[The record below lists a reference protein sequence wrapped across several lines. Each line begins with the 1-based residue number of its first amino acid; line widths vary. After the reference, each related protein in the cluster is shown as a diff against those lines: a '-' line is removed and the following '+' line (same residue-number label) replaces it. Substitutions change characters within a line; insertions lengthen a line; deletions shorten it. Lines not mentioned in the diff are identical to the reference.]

1 MTYPLVRE
9 LAEDGIPVTV
19 TCRVLKFSP
28 QGYYK
33 WRKSPV
39 TIRDWQNAHLTNAL
53 VDAHH
58 EDPNFGYR
66 FLADELETMG
76 HAASERR
83 VWRLCSDQAIFSSF
97 TKKGKLGKKP
107 GAAVHDD
114 LVRRDFAAS
123 KMNELWFTDI
133 TEHPT
138 GEGKLYMASIEDA
151 FSGRIVGYSI
161 GERMTRHLACAALRN
176 AIALREH
183 EGTICHSD
191 RGSQFRSKDF
201 VLLLKN
207 NGLFG
212 SMGRVAAA
220 GDNARMESF
229 HSLLQ
234 NNVLDSKKW
243 ETREELRLAIVT
255 WIERTYHRRRR
266 KRSLGRMTPVE
277 YEAVF
282 QAVDATL
289 VAA

>member
-1 MTYPLVRE
+1 MIYPLVRE
-9 LAEDGIPVTV
+9 LRRDGIPVTV
-19 TCRVLKFSP
+19 TCRVLQFSA
-28 QGYYK
+28 QGYYQWLK
-33 WRKSPV
+33 NPCSP
-39 TIRDWQNAHLTNAL
+39 RDYENAYLTNAL
-53 VDAHH
+53 VDAHAD
-58 EDPNFGYR
+58 DPVFGYR
-66 FLADELETMG
+66 FLADELERHDEWIG
-76 HAASERR
+76 ERR
-83 VWRLCSDQAIFSSF
+83 VWRLCSEMALWSSF
-97 TKKGKLGKKP
+97 TKKGRSGKKP
-107 GAAVHDD
+107 GPAVHDD
-114 LVRRDFAAS
+114 LVQRDFSAS
-123 KMNELWFTDI
+123 SMNELWFTDI

-176 AIALREH
+176 AIALRDH
-183 EGTICHSD
+183 AGTICHSD
-191 RGSQFRSKDF
+191 RGSQFRSRDF
-201 VLLLKN
+201 VAMLKN

-234 NNVLDSKKW
+234 LNVLNTKRW

-282 QAVDATL
+282 QAIDDAL

>member
-9 LAEDGIPVTV
+9 LASDGIPVTV
-19 TCRVLKFSP
+19 TCRVLKFSA
-28 QGYYK
+28 QGYYQWLK
-33 WRKSPV
+33 KPCSK
-39 TIRDWQNAHLTNAL
+39 RDYDNAHLTNAL
-53 VDAHH
+53 IDLHRD
-58 EDPNFGYR
+58 DPTFGYR
-66 FLADELETMG
+66 FMADELELLDVFVG
-76 HAASERR
+76 ERR
-83 VWRLCSDQAIFSSF
+83 VWRLCSEMSIFSAF
-97 TKKGKLGKKP
+97 TKKGKSGKKP
-107 GAAVHDD
+107 GAPVHDD
-114 LVRRDFAAS
+114 LVQRNFSAS
-123 KMNELWFTDI
+123 RPNELWFTDI

-138 GEGKLYMASIEDA
+138 SEGKLYMASIEDA

-161 GERMTRHLACAALRN
+161 GPRMTRHLACAALRN

-183 EGTICHSD
+183 QGTICHAD
-191 RGSQFRSKDF
+191 RGSQFRSRDF
-201 VLLLKN
+201 VLMLKN

-234 NNVLDSKKW
+234 NNVLDTKKW
-243 ETREELRLAIVT
+243 ETREELRVAIVH

-277 YEAVF
+277 FEAVF
-282 QAVDATL
+282 QALDEVD

>member
-1 MTYPLVRE
+1 MIYPLVRE

-19 TCRVLKFSP
+19 TCRVLKFSS
-28 QGYYK
+28 QGYYQWLHK
-33 WRKSPV
+33 PCSA
-39 TIRDWQNAHLTNAL
+39 RDYDNAYLTNAL
-53 VDAHH
+53 YDAHR
-58 EDPNFGYR
+58 EDPTFGYR
-66 FLADELETMG
+66 FLADELTTAG
-76 HAASERR
+76 HRTSERR
-83 VWRLCSDQAIFSSF
+83 VWRLCSEQRLFCAFH
-97 TKKGKLGKKP
+97 KKSKYGKKP
-107 GAAVHDD
+107 GPAVHDD
-114 LVRRDFAAS
+114 LVQRDFTAS
-123 KMNELWFTDI
+123 RINTKWFTDI

-151 FSGRIVGYSI
+151 CSGRIVGYSI
-161 GERMTRHLACAALRN
+161 GPRMTRHLACAALRN
-176 AIALREH
+176 AIALRDH

-212 SMGRVAAA
+212 SMGRVGAA

-234 NNVLDSKKW
+234 LNVLNTQKW

-266 KRSLGRMTPVE
+266 KRSLGKMTPVE

-282 QAVDATL
+282 QTVDEDL